1 MRPCSKRRPGRRNH
15 ATLGS
20 LFSPSLY
27 LIREY
32 DGDDEDVSQETHR
45 QNDGAKDQ
53 RCCGDVLYAREAS
66 IQTYYVARDIL
77 NFSP

>member
-1 MRPCSKRRPGRRNH
+1 MS
-15 ATLGS
+15 
-20 LFSPSLY
+20 Y

-53 RCCGDVLYAREAS
+53 RCCGDVLYARG
-66 IQTYYVARDIL
+66 RRRFRL
-77 NFSP
+77 NVNVNEGNYFII